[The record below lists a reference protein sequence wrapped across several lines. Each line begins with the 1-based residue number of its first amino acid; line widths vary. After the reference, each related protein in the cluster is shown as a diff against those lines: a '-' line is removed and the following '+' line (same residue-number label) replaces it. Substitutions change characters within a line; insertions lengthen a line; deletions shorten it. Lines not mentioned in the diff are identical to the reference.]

1 MAPKS
6 PSSINLQV
14 LDRVDP
20 PPNCPWL
27 LENQGLEQV
36 FGLAAESTV
45 GCLTMHRR
53 QGTSGLRGRVWTSA
67 SFGTVAFQAKE
78 QGHTQ
83 EVGSFEL
90 GITLENLGQ
99 APLLIEDLHIAQQL
113 NESVSEHKLGADQ
126 LDQSLQAIGQLVA
139 LPGEIVVLSNLRFH
153 SDFSGQLC
161 ELLEFKL
168 NSRAE
173 LDCIVRYAIDS
184 SDICTRTVRESWTA
198 FSQCVD

>member
-6 PSSINLQV
+6 PSSFNSQV
-14 LDRVDP
+14 LDRVEP
-20 PPNCPWL
+20 LPNCAWL
-27 LENQGLEQV
+27 LENQGLEQI
-36 FGLAAESTV
+36 FGLAAESNL
-45 GCLTMHRR
+45 GCLAMHRR
-53 QGTSGLRGRVWTSA
+53 QGTSGLRGRVWTSV
-67 SFGTVAFQAKE
+67 SFGTVAFQAKG

-99 APLLIEDLHIAQQL
+99 SPLLIEDLQIAQQL
-113 NESVSEHKLGADQ
+113 DESVADHKFGADQ
-126 LDQSLQAIGQLVA
+126 LNQRLQPIGQLVA
-139 LPGEIVVLSNLRFH
+139 LPGEIVVLSSLRFH